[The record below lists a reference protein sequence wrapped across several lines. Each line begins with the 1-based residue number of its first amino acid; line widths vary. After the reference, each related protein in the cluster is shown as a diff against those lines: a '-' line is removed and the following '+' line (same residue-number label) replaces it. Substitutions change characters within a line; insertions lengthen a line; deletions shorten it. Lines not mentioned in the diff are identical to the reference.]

1 MSKRATPPV
10 WGAFAVDPA
19 AALPLQEQIARHL
32 REAVLRG
39 HLRPGARLPS
49 TRSFAAELGVSRQ
62 TVVLAYDRLVAEGY
76 ARGQRGSGIY
86 VPDVLPEDL
95 APPAATAPLS
105 SVAAARG
112 EAYPALS
119 ERGRRLA
126 GLPVTPVPR
135 GPGLLAPGTPAFD
148 AFPYDT
154 WARLSARFWRSR
166 PTADR
171 LGYAD
176 PAGYRPLREAIAEHL
191 GVTRGLPCDADDV
204 VITSGSQHAIELAAR
219 LLIDAG
225 DTVWIENPGF
235 VAGHSAV
242 ESAGAR
248 AVPVPVDAEGLDVE
262 AGERLAADARLAVVT
277 PSHQYPLG
285 VTMSLRR
292 RLALLDWAERA
303 DAWIVED
310 DCDGDYR
317 YAGRPLHPLRALG
330 RQSAANRVIYVG
342 TFAKVLAP
350 GLRIG
355 FLIAPPGLAGAFA
368 HARALV
374 DRQSPTPLQV
384 TLAEFIGEGHFAT
397 HLRRMRMLYAERRD
411 ALLAALEC
419 HCAGLLEWGG
429 APDAGLH
436 LVAKLRGAA
445 APDADLAVWEAAAA
459 LGLQTPPLSP
469 HYRDGGEA
477 GLVIGFGATL
487 PGNMRDA
494 VLRLRRAIAA

>member
-1 MSKRATPPV
+1 MSKRALPPV
-10 WGAFAVDPA
+10 WGNFAVDPTSSQ
-19 AALPLQEQIARHL
+19 PLQEQIARYL
-32 REAVLRG
+32 RDAVMRG
-39 HLRPGARLPS
+39 HLSPGARLPP

-62 TVVLAYDRLVAEGY
+62 TVVLAYDRLIAEGY
-76 ARGQRGSGIY
+76 AHGQRGSGIY

-95 APPAATAPLS
+95 APPLIDHGPTASAVRINACPGLS
-105 SVAAARG
+105 RRG
-112 EAYPALS
+112 
-119 ERGRRLA
+119 GRLLT
-126 GLPVTPVPR
+126 LPVTPVPR
-135 GPGLLAPGTPAFD
+135 EPGLLAPGTPALD

-166 PTADR
+166 PPIDQ
-171 LGYAD
+171 LGYMD
-176 PAGYRPLREAIAEHL
+176 PAGFLPLREAIAEHL
-191 GVTRGLPCDADDV
+191 GLTRGLSCDAEDV

-219 LLIDAG
+219 MLIDEG
-225 DTVWIENPGF
+225 ESVWVENPGF

-248 AVPVPVDAEGLDVE
+248 VIPVPVDSEGLDVD
-262 AGERLAADARLAVVT
+262 AGIRLAHQARLAVVT

-285 VTMSLRR
+285 VSMSLRR

-303 DAWIVED
+303 DAWIIED

-330 RQSAANRVIYVG
+330 RISATNRVIYVG

-355 FLIAPPGLAGAFA
+355 FLIAPPGLACAFA

-374 DRQSPTPLQV
+374 DRQSPAPLQIV
-384 TLAEFIGEGHFAT
+384 LAEFIGEGHFAT

-411 ALLAALEC
+411 ALLSAVEY
-419 HCAGLLEWGG
+419 HCSDLLDWGTR
-429 APDAGLH
+429 PDAGLH
-436 LVAKLRGAA
+436 LVAKLRSAV
-445 APDADLAVWEAAAA
+445 APDVDLAVWAAAAA

-469 HYRDGGEA
+469 HYRTDGEA
-477 GLVIGFGATL
+477 GLVIGFGATK
-487 PGNMRDA
+487 PSNMLDA
-494 VLRLRRAIAA
+494 ARRLRRAIVD